1 MTRIHRVL
9 PWVVGAAVALLAI
22 AMIWVERED
31 RQSRVDNGA
40 IPAPTHGR
48 DLYLEHCASCHGRD
62 LEGEADWQRRLPDG
76 RMAAPPHDATGHT
89 WHHPD
94 RVLFGIVKEG
104 PVPGK
109 FAPPGHV
116 SNMPG
121 FAGVL
126 TDEDIRAV
134 LDYIKGAWLERER
147 SYQSEVD
154 RRDRAGD

>member
-1 MTRIHRVL
+1 MTLNRVL
-9 PWVVGAAVALLAI
+9 SWVTGAAVTLLAI

-31 RQSRVDNGA
+31 RRSHMDNGETS
-40 IPAPTHGR
+40 APTEAR
-48 DLYLEHCASCHGRD
+48 DLYLKHCASCHGRD
-62 LEGEADWQRRLPDG
+62 LEGEVDWQRRLPDG
-76 RMAAPPHDATGHT
+76 RMPAPPHDATGHT

-116 SNMPG
+116 SNMPA

-126 TDEDIRAV
+126 TDEEIWAV
-134 LDYIKGAWLERER
+134 LDYIKNTWPERER
-147 SYQSEVD
+147 RYQQDVD
-154 RRDRAGD
+154 RKDRTRD